1 MFKFLRSREDVTP
14 HIERVVEASNAERNA
29 FGFLPRPTYDDFA
42 YQRQIII
49 AVDTA
54 TEEFAGY
61 AIFAG
66 ALPTAKVRQTYVA
79 PNWRR
84 QGLGHKLIV
93 EVIKACE
100 EIGYLSVTATVAR
113 DLVDANAFYESL
125 GFTAFIEK
133 PGGKSRQRTLIV
145 RGRVLDTPSLF
156 NLPSNTEPRTSALV
170 LNAPK
175 VGPAPLFLFDLN
187 VLFDVVRKR
196 ASYETVIRVF
206 AAAFENEVRLA
217 ISEEFVIELQRQT
230 GRFPQDTLLN
240 LAAAL
245 PIVPKPSKAIADQHT
260 DELAKLVF
268 PDRHRAGSLTEQDRS
283 DIGHL
288 TTAIVEDV
296 AGFVTSEKAILRNAD
311 ELRLR
316 HGIEVVSPLVFASVP
331 DDQLTSPT
339 SLTVEHQERSI
350 TSRELTDADRAL
362 LSGSANRLGI
372 SPSTIRVA
380 LGQGTSRSPRTRVV
394 VRGDSDLIAAATWQ
408 PGATDEAGSQLHIFV
423 DMQDTVAELAVD
435 HLLDLACRS
444 ASASKDSFLWIE
456 SSPNLPL
463 IRERALNFGF
473 QVSRRAM
480 GTSECLL
487 KVSSGRPVTANNW
500 RDVVNLFRSRF
511 DIALP
516 KTAPSFA
523 NPDSS
528 IEVVNP
534 DGSSSALRLRT
545 LEDFLG
551 PTILALED
559 RPAIIVPIWPSY
571 AEALFQGTLQPMLL
585 AGRRAGLSPQKCY
598 LSNARNASR
607 IPENGLIVFF
617 ESAGKARSKGRSAAT
632 AIARVQRRFLATE
645 HSAANLAQLRGVLSQ
660 ADIHTM
666 AKGEDLC
673 VTEFDNLL
681 KFRNPVPLARLREI
695 GCADGAN
702 LVTTRNLSFDS
713 LQKLI
718 EIGDPVAS
726 ANL

>member
-1 MFKFLRSREDVTP
+1 MFKFLRAREDVTP
-14 HIERVVEASNAERNA
+14 LIERVVEASNAERNA

-42 YQRQIII
+42 YQRQIVI
-49 AVDTA
+49 AVDSTSG
-54 TEEFAGY
+54 EFAGY

-84 QGLGHKLIV
+84 QGLGHKLIA

-100 EIGYLSVTATVAR
+100 EIGYLSVTATVAS
-113 DLVDANAFYESL
+113 DLAAANAFYESL
-125 GFTAFIEK
+125 GFTAFLEK

-145 RGRVLDTPSLF
+145 RARVLDTPSLF
-156 NLPSNTEPRTSALV
+156 NLPRKTEPRTSALV

-175 VGPAPLFLFDLN
+175 AGPAPLFLFDLN
-187 VLFDVVRKR
+187 VLFDIVRQRKDYK
-196 ASYETVIRVF
+196 AVSRVF

-230 GRFPQDTLLN
+230 ERFPQDPILN

-245 PIVPKPSKAIADQHT
+245 PIVPKPSQAIANQHLN
-260 DELAKLVF
+260 ELAKLVF
-268 PDRHRAGSLTEQDRS
+268 PDRHRANSLTEQDRS

-311 ELRLR
+311 QLRLR
-316 HGIEVVSPLVFASVP
+316 YGVEVVSPLVFASVP
-331 DDQLTSPT
+331 DDQLGSPT

-350 TSRELTDADRAL
+350 TSRELSDADRTL
-362 LSGSANRLGI
+362 LSSSANRLGI
-372 SPSTIRVA
+372 SPSAIRVA

-394 VRGDSDLIAAATWQ
+394 VRGDSELIAAASWR
-408 PGATDEAGSQLHIFV
+408 PGVTDDAGSQLHVFV
-423 DMQDTVAELAVD
+423 DMQDAAAELAVD

-444 ASASKDSFLWIE
+444 VSASKDSFLWVE

-473 QVSRRAM
+473 QVSNRAT
-480 GTSECLL
+480 GESERLV
-487 KVSSGRPVTANNW
+487 KISSGRAITAKNW
-500 RDVVNLFRSRF
+500 SEVVNLMRARF
-511 DIALP
+511 EITLP
-516 KTAPSFA
+516 EKAPSFR

-528 IEVVNP
+528 IEVGNP
-534 DGSSSALRLRT
+534 DGSSIALPLRM

-551 PTILALED
+551 PTVLALED

-571 AEALFQGTLQPMLL
+571 AEALFQGTLQPLLL
-585 AGRRAGLSPQKCY
+585 AGKRAGLSPQKCY
-598 LSNARNASR
+598 LSNARNAAR
-607 IPENGLIVFF
+607 IPDNGLIVFF

-645 HSAANLAQLRGVLSQ
+645 HSASNLAQLRGVLSRV
-660 ADIHTM
+660 DIQTM
-666 AKGEDLC
+666 AKGDDLC

-681 KFRNPVPLARLREI
+681 KFRQPVPLARLMEI

-702 LVTTRNLSFDS
+702 LVTARTLSYDS
-713 LQKLI
+713 LQQLI
-718 EIGDPVAS
+718 EIGEPVAS